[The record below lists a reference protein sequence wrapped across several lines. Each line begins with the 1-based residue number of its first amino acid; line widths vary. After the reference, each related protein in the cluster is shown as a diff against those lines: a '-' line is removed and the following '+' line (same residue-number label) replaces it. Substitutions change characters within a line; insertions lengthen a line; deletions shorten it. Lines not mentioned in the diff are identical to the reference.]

1 MEKESN
7 KHQKERINKRK
18 FIQLNAP
25 TSIFIAA
32 IVPKKLK
39 TSTCS
44 RKTCPEEPKSLKKLH
59 SSSA

>member
-32 IVPKKLK
+32 IVGNNKKK
-39 TSTCS
+39 NKKYKKRN
-44 RKTCPEEPKSLKKLH
+44 RKEDSKGKESY
-59 SSSA
+59 S